1 MPLAVTGGLGYAS
14 PINQSTCHSVFESSP
29 ALEGQFWVCVYHKVI
44 NVMGGSEEAAGAPL
58 SSTRAQAWGGG
69 GSRTCTCDPKQ
80 REMTA

>member
-69 GSRTCTCDPKQ
+69 AQGLARVTPSRE
-80 REMTA
+80 R